1 MALDPHATVAQLVA
15 AAGPV
20 SAFGEDA
27 ATSIGA
33 GAFLGGFVAGA
44 IGLLLGRKESWRDR
58 AILNGSYIGGLWMAA
73 AYLTELTIG

>member
-1 MALDPHATVAQLVA
+1 M
-15 AAGPV
+15 
-20 SAFGEDA
+20 
-27 ATSIGA
+27 GA

-73 AYLTELTIG
+73 TSLVELVLG